1 MGWIIFILSVVV
13 ITLSFLCYNLYKKV
27 VFFEDKIIEIQERI
41 QDTISIMREI
51 DLRGA
56 FESDDEVGSVFSQMK
71 RLVDNL
77 TVFIRDIKLL
87 CLYLCPHP
95 H

>member
-77 TVFIRDIKLL
+77 GQYIYEEKTGE
-87 CLYLCPHP
+87 
-95 H
+95 